1 MSVVVCVDCR
11 HALQGG
17 VRNKKSSTS
26 RKLSSSS
33 RLDRPRNESY
43 NTPFKRRTPQ
53 WQSNFPLAWKSSIPA
68 NQDGHPSPHSDPRK
82 QWEPVRISSETFY
95 KAAREHL
102 EQWTSSLVGV
112 ERLVGIGVQPRDA
125 KNIVGHFGAWARE
138 QLANPSKYVFQS
150 WFEDEYSW
158 AMNSMADFVPALDLM
173 ITRRMISW
181 AAGLYDYRTREGLE
195 VWPGLDTIAKLYNAA
210 DMRHHAEAFPEARK
224 LHRKIIMHVGPTNSG
239 KTYNALRALAAS
251 NRGLYPRVCNL
262 ITGEEKR
269 MLSDNAPLA
278 SCTVEMLSFITH
290 YDVAVVDE
298 IQMIGDRARGGAW
311 TSAVL
316 GLVADEVH
324 LCGEVSAVPIVEALC
339 EATGDELVVHN
350 YERLS
355 PLMAGSVSLNGD
367 LSNLREGDCVVAF
380 SRNTIF
386 QLRAQVQKSTPYKV
400 AVAYGM
406 LPPELRAEQAKLFN
420 EQGNEYGVMVASD
433 AIGMGLNLKIK
444 RVIFEKTK
452 KWDGE
457 KEVMLSLSTIKQ
469 IGGRAGRF
477 ELGGSVAPG
486 IVTTLQPTGLED
498 VQLAL
503 RVPTR
508 PLKRAVIEPPNDLLL
523 SLLQILPK
531 EARPSLAFSTLPYFA
546 RLPPHFALS
555 NMHVKSEQA
564 RLIEECGA
572 IGFSSSEYWT
582 FLHAPVGGRDDL
594 TRAGLQAFLDQYHE
608 RHQTDLRAALVKLEV
623 YDSFVDTRDMRLTH
637 EDPDARTKLKPPI
650 LVPGLLRKLESTH
663 RVLIM
668 YLWLSYRL
676 PVTFHEHAR
685 ALEIKVELEKCISF
699 YLREMNRQPKG
710 RSPPPPRP
718 KLFAAAFPPGRSAQ
732 FAKPRMLTAVR

>member
-17 VRNKKSSTS
+17 VRAFSTSPQLLRAGGTKKSSTS
-26 RKLSSSS
+26 RKLS
-33 RLDRPRNESY
+33 RPHGASGSSY

-112 ERLVGIGVQPRDA
+112 ERLVGIEHRRPLR
-125 KNIVGHFGAWARE
+125 AWARE

-158 AMNSMADFVPALDLM
+158 AMNSMADF
-173 ITRRMISW
+173 
-181 AAGLYDYRTREGLE
+181 GLE

-251 NRGLYPRVCNL
+251 NRGVCWPTAPARARIVPARL
-262 ITGEEKR
+262 QPYHGRGKAHA
-269 MLSDNAPLA
+269 LGQCAPLA

-316 GLVADEVH
+316 GLVADDI
-324 LCGEVSAVPIVEALC
+324 CALC

-433 AIGMGLNLKIK
+433 AIGMGLNLSQEDQTRYI
-444 RVIFEKTK
+444 EKTK

-508 PLKRAVIEPPNDLLL
+508 PLKRA
-523 SLLQILPK
+523 
-531 EARPSLAFSTLPYFA
+531 
-546 RLPPHFALS
+546 
-555 NMHVKSEQA
+555 
-564 RLIEECGA
+564 
-572 IGFSSSEYWT
+572 
-582 FLHAPVGGRDDL
+582 
-594 TRAGLQAFLDQYHE
+594 
-608 RHQTDLRAALVKLEV
+608 
-623 YDSFVDTRDMRLTH
+623 
-637 EDPDARTKLKPPI
+637 
-650 LVPGLLRKLESTH
+650 
-663 RVLIM
+663 
-668 YLWLSYRL
+668 
-676 PVTFHEHAR
+676 
-685 ALEIKVELEKCISF
+685 
-699 YLREMNRQPKG
+699 
-710 RSPPPPRP
+710 
-718 KLFAAAFPPGRSAQ
+718 
-732 FAKPRMLTAVR
+732 